1 MSAPVDVL
9 AVMDADALVLRS
21 VMRERNN
28 KAMRSDHPEAE
39 VRQDRARYLLEQHHE
54 ARAAV
59 AELIEAASEVDRLSR
74 DFSVWDDPESVER
87 AVLRQRAALARVQ
100 GGAA

>member
-9 AVMDADALVLRS
+9 AVLDLAAC
-21 VMRERNN
+21 RERD
-28 KAMRSDHPEAE
+28 AGMPDGVQIA
-39 VRQDRARYLLEQHHE
+39 

-87 AVLRQRAALARVQ
+87 AVLRQRAALARIQ
-100 GGAA
+100 GGA

>member
-1 MSAPVDVL
+1 MQASSRPRVEASEGERMNVL
-9 AVMDADALVLRS
+9 EVMKDAAAAL
-21 VMRERNN
+21 RNGEYPGTSQEL
-28 KAMRSDHPEAE
+28 M
-39 VRQDRARYLLEQHHE
+39 E

-87 AVLRQRAALARVQ
+87 AVLRQRAALARV
-100 GGAA
+100 GGGK

>member
-1 MSAPVDVL
+1 MSAQVDVL
-9 AVMDADALVLRS
+9 AVIDRS
-21 VMRERNN
+21 VD
-28 KAMRSDHPEAE
+28 AMNDAPQIPPFLSDELY
-39 VRQDRARYLLEQHHE
+39 R

>member
-1 MSAPVDVL
+1 MSAQQKAGVDVL
-9 AVMDADALVLRS
+9 AVMDADRIDAIPKRREFAGGAYLELETHRS
-21 VMRERNN
+21 
-28 KAMRSDHPEAE
+28 
-39 VRQDRARYLLEQHHE
+39 EQ